1 MKVGYLSLAAV
12 TLMSAGCSSFSG
24 LSGSKSEL
32 ACKAPDGVICTS
44 VSGIYANSLAE
55 ALPGQQQP
63 KSQDKPSQDA
73 GSKDPRDDAT
83 MPPPAYF
90 SPRDLAT
97 PNSGD
102 PIRMAPLVLRV
113 WIAPWE
119 DTEGDLHDQHYL
131 YTVVH
136 QGKWLIETNQQQI
149 RDAYKPVFPL
159 RGQEKP
165 EEKRAEAAGSMPG
178 VSVQGGGNP

>member
-1 MKVGYLSLAAV
+1 M
-12 TLMSAGCSSFSG
+12 
-24 LSGSKSEL
+24 
-32 ACKAPDGVICTS
+32 P
-44 VSGIYANSLAE
+44 
-55 ALPGQQQP
+55 LPG
-63 KSQDKPSQDA
+63 
-73 GSKDPRDDAT
+73 
-83 MPPPAYF
+83 YF

-102 PIRMAPLVLRV
+102 PIRMPPLVLRV

-119 DTEGDLHDQHYL
+119 DTDGDLHDQHYL

-136 QGKWLIETNQQQI
+136 QGKWLIETNHQQI

-165 EEKRAEAAGSMPG
+165 EEERPEAASSMPG